1 MENKFE
7 QMKQILNGILFNLF
21 KLMKLSALTCVV
33 IAVMGGNLL
42 AKPAYT
48 QSISEVKT
56 SIKLKSGTRDM
67 VLQQLQR
74 LTGFNFMYNKVV
86 IAGNE
91 LVSLD
96 VKNESVKAIL
106 DQLFQKTNIAYRQ
119 VEEDVYLYKR
129 PPVQQPGRIS
139 GKVLDEKGIGLPG
152 ASIKILSGAKG
163 VQSNSDGTY
172 SLELPS
178 GTYTLEISY
187 VSYQPQRITGVVV
200 TAGKTTPLD
209 IAMKASANALSE
221 VVVTSGYRKASIA
234 GLYAQ
239 QQNTAEIS
247 NGISAE
253 QISATPDKNVGDV
266 LKRIAGVSTNDN
278 RRVVIRGIAERYNV
292 AMLDGVT
299 LPSTD
304 VQVRDFEFDIIP
316 SNLVDNVVV
325 SKGYTPDMSFGFGG
339 GLVQINTLTI
349 PNKDFISFN
358 FGSKYNDASTGK
370 DFLGYQRGKH
380 DYFAFDDGGRK
391 GHFPEDLF
399 FYDNDRYSPGRPYD
413 NVTPPGSGL
422 APITPE
428 MIAAQN
434 KKIGGTERLGTRI
447 YQARPSQNFQFSL
460 GESYQVGKGR
470 LGFVGS
476 LSYRNE
482 QMIDDISHFE
492 RGSWAKNTT
501 NVYDPI
507 TGGEIHETGSKQY
520 NFNTNWAALLN
531 GGWQTENHKLLT
543 RNFYSKGF
551 QSRFIRTSGW
561 GSDLGF
567 GDNPA
572 VSENDSPK
580 FIDLL
585 QNKLSGEH
593 RFGQLS
599 LDWNLARNKITNYE
613 YDAVEASLI
622 PEGTAN
628 GIVYSYFPN
637 SVTDPGVGVFNRAQY
652 LYDEDN
658 IMADAALSYQ
668 FKIGKHQQK
677 FKTGYQYLQRH
688 GKYDWNILP
697 VGSLNGARYR
707 GIPVQEW
714 SKYFEFSDPLNDI
727 FYYPGSFSLNGYEG
741 KNTNEAFFAMLD
753 NRLFSFVRLVWG
765 LRAES
770 YVYQEVKDASSGI
783 SQHLEEQ
790 AEAKRRYVD
799 PQTGKLV
806 HKFLD
811 AATEEQKW
819 RYLPSVNLTL
829 TPFKDFNVR
838 ASYAETVV
846 RPSLIEN
853 SGFSRFNPTIGR
865 IQHNVGVLSTIID
878 HYDSKIE
885 WYPSPGEVLSVGY
898 FYKHFK
904 NPVEL
909 YLDITNSSQSIDAIT
924 GNSDWAKVRG
934 WEFDFRKSL
943 GFLYAGW
950 KPLANIYLSANLT
963 LQNSEVQAS
972 RFNYTSFGEGTFDK
986 EGLSYAYRE
995 KILLKEKRPLYGQVP
1010 VLYNIGLLYNGERL
1024 SLNVVYNHMGYKT
1037 FTVGMMPEYVEYER
1051 PRNQMDAQIGYAFLK
1066 NKGLKMKLNLSNLY
1080 NNPYRF
1086 YINNGT
1092 TYKVKPDATPG
1103 TLEWG
1108 DRYEWKYGFSEKY
1121 EEGYYEPSE
1130 GGKTKMRIGD
1140 TDTFSRRIGRSTSLS
1155 LSYSF

>member
-1 MENKFE
+1 MENKFK
-7 QMKQILNGILFNLF
+7 QMKQILNGVLFNLF
-21 KLMKLSALTCVV
+21 KLMKLSALTCIV
-33 IAVMGGNLL
+33 IAAMGGTLL
-42 AKPAYT
+42 ARPAYT
-48 QSISEVKT
+48 QSITAVKT
-56 SIKLKSGTRDM
+56 SVNMKSISRDK
-67 VLQQLQR
+67 VLQQLQQS
-74 LTGFNFMYNKVV
+74 TGFNFMYNKAL
-86 IAGNE
+86 IGGNTII
-91 LVSLD
+91 SLHLE
-96 VKNESVKAIL
+96 NESVKKIL
-106 DQLFQKTNIAYRQ
+106 DRLFQNTNVGYRQ
-119 VEEDVYLYKR
+119 VEEDIYLYEKR
-129 PPVQQPGRIS
+129 VAQQPGRIS
-139 GKVLDEKGIGLPG
+139 GKIVDEKGEGMPG
-152 ASIKILSGAKG
+152 ANIKVTTGGKG
-163 VQSNSDGTY
+163 VQSNVDGTY
-172 SLELPS
+172 SLELPA

-187 VSYQPQRITGVVV
+187 LSYQTQRITNVIV
-200 TAGKTTPLD
+200 TIGKNTPLD
-209 IAMKASANALSE
+209 IAMKGAANALSE
-221 VVVTSGYRKASIA
+221 VVVTSGYKKASIA

-253 QISATPDKNVGDV
+253 QIAATPDKNVGDV

-316 SNLVDNVVV
+316 SNLIDNVVV
-325 SKGYTPDMSFGFGG
+325 SKGFTPDMSFGFGG
-339 GLVQINTLTI
+339 GLVQISTLTI
-349 PNKDFISFN
+349 PNKDFITFN

-370 DFLGYQRGKH
+370 DFLGYQRGKS

-391 GHFPEDLF
+391 DHFPKDLF
-399 FYDNDRYSPGRPYD
+399 FYSTDRYSPGRPYD
-413 NVTPPGSGL
+413 DVTPPGSGMT
-422 APITPE
+422 PITPA
-428 MIAAQN
+428 MIAEQN

-447 YQARPSQNFQFSL
+447 YTARPSQNFQFSL
-460 GESYQVGKGR
+460 GESYHAGKGR

-492 RGSWAKNTT
+492 RGVWAKNTA
-501 NVYDPI
+501 NSYDAI
-507 TGGEIHETGSKQY
+507 TGKEIHETGSKQY

-531 GGWQTENHKLLT
+531 GGWEMGNHKLFT
-543 RNFYSKGF
+543 RNFYSRSL
-551 QSRFIRTSGW
+551 QSRFIRISGW
-561 GSDLGF
+561 GNDIGF

-572 VSENDSPK
+572 VTENDSPK
-580 FIDLL
+580 FIELL
-585 QNKLSGEH
+585 QTKLSGEH
-593 RFGQLS
+593 RFGQLL
-599 LDWNLARNKITNYE
+599 LDWNVARNKISNNE
-613 YDAVEASLI
+613 YDAVEASLV

-658 IMADAALSYQ
+658 LMADIAASYLV
-668 FKIGKHQQK
+668 KIGKQNQK
-677 FKTGYQYLQRH
+677 IKAGYQYLKRH

-714 SKYFEFSDPLNDI
+714 SKYFEFNDPLNDI

-741 KNTNEAFFAMLD
+741 KNTNAAFFGMVD
-753 NRLFSFVRLVWG
+753 NRIFSWMRLVWG
-765 LRAES
+765 IRAES
-770 YVYQEVKDASSGI
+770 YVYEEIKDANSGI
-783 SQHLEEQ
+783 SQHLDEQ

-799 PQTGKLV
+799 PATGQLV
-806 HKFLD
+806 HKYLD

-819 RYLPSVNLTL
+819 RYLPSVNMTL
-829 TPFKDFNVR
+829 TPFKDFNIR
-838 ASYAETVV
+838 GSYAQSVV

-853 SGFSRFNPTIGR
+853 SGFSRLNPTIGR

-885 WYPSPGEVLSVGY
+885 WYPAPGEVLSVGY
-898 FYKHFK
+898 FYKYFK

-943 GFLYAGW
+943 SFLYAGW
-950 KPLANIYLSANLT
+950 KPLANMFVSANLT

-972 RFNYTSFGEGTFDK
+972 RFNYTSFGEGTYDK

-995 KILLKEKRPLYGQVP
+995 KVLLKEKRPLYGQVP
-1010 VLYNIGLLYNGERL
+1010 VLYNLGLLYSGDRL

-1037 FTVGMMPEYVEYER
+1037 FTVGMMPEFVEYER
-1051 PRNQMDAQIGYAFLK
+1051 PRNQLDAQIGYAFLK
-1066 NKGLKMKLNLSNLY
+1066 NKGLKMKLNLSNLSD
-1080 NNPYRF
+1080 NPYRF
-1086 YINNGT
+1086 YVNNGT
-1092 TYKVKPDATPG
+1092 TYKVKPNATPG
-1103 TLEWG
+1103 LLEWS

-1121 EEGYYEPSE
+1121 EEGYYETSE
-1130 GGKTKMRIGD
+1130 DGKTKMRIGD
-1140 TDTFSRRIGRSTSLS
+1140 TDTFTRKIGRSMSLS